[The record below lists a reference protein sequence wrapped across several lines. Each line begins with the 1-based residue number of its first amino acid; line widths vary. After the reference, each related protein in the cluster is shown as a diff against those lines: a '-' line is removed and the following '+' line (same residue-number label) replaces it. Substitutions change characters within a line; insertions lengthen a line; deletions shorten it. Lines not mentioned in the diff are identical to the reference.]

1 MNTNYNEQILINE
14 KYINLYNF
22 IFTEK
27 KTNKALNDYLWD
39 LGWVD
44 NEGTSFLETEWIQQ
58 IYDLLDEQGKTIL
71 KNKFLLDIREIIN
84 NPNFNF

>member
-1 MNTNYNEQILINE
+1 MKNILI
-14 KYINLYNF
+14 YIILF
-22 IFTEK
+22 LQK